1 MIEIDQI
8 QKNSSKKKVYAENYT
23 GRKIHPI
30 FIYFLLVMA
39 TEMIILNQNY
49 CKGIQRE
56 PFYLL

>member
-30 FIYFLLVMA
+30 FIYFLTIYPGFLMK
-39 TEMIILNQNY
+39 LQD
-49 CKGIQRE
+49 
-56 PFYLL
+56 